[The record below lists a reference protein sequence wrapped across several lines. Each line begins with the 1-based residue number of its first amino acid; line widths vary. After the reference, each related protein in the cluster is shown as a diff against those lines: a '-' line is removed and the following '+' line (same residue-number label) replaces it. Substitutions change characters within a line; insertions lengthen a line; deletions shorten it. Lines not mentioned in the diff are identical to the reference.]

1 MMKRTMAAAVIAAAF
16 AVSGCWDSGEVTI
29 HQAGEYKGPQDPL
42 LSQDAS
48 EREETLAQRFALS
61 QTDR

>member
-1 MMKRTMAAAVIAAAF
+1 MMKRTMAAATIVVAF
-16 AVSGCWDSGEVTI
+16 ALSGCWESGEVTI
-29 HQAGEYKGPQDPL
+29 HEAGEYKGPQDPL

-48 EREETLAQRFALS
+48 ERAETLAQRFALS